1 MQPDSDTPSGHTIT
15 GYSPNS
21 VLVNGIAHTGSL
33 LLGYDG
39 RLQAWQ
45 THSPATGIGAQD
57 LAALASTAASH
68 YDLILLGTG
77 QKQQFPTPQWL
88 APLIAQGIALEA
100 MSTPAACRTYNML
113 AAAGRRV
120 LAALWVEHMCRQRA

>member
-1 MQPDSDTPSGHTIT
+1 MQFESDSPSGHTIT
-15 GYSPNS
+15 GYSPNTI
-21 VLVNGIAHTGSL
+21 VINRMAHTSSL
-33 LLGYDG
+33 MLGYDG

-45 THSPATGIGAQD
+45 THSPTTGICAQD
-57 LAALASTAASH
+57 LATLASIAASH

-77 QKQQFPTPQWL
+77 QQQHFPAPQWL
-88 APLIAQGIALEA
+88 APLIAQNIALEA

-120 LAALWVEHMCRQRA
+120 LAALWL

>member
-1 MQPDSDTPSGHTIT
+1 MHMHMQFDSYLPSGHTIT
-15 GYSPNS
+15 GYNS
-21 VLVNGIAHTGSL
+21 STVFINGLPHTNSI

-45 THSPATGIGAQD
+45 THNPSTGISTQD
-57 LAALASTAASH
+57 LAALADTAASH

-77 QKQQFPTPQWL
+77 QKQLFPPQEWL
-88 APLIAQGIALEA
+88 APLITQGIALEA

-120 LAALWVEHMCRQRA
+120 LVALWL